1 MSDKHRRILF
11 YGIVALLIFTPLA
24 RGTVKIWSI
33 TPFLLISYSLIFL
46 WLKSDLAS
54 STGNS
59 YNVSVSLPIAIFGLL
74 ALLSFVFSI
83 YKHGSLL
90 ALLRL
95 FSYIG
100 IFYLLIKS
108 FTGDM
113 FRKLLGIVV
122 IIGTVLSLYSIFQYL
137 DFFEH
142 SWWIP
147 SQFPAAS
154 YVNHNHFAGYL
165 ELTIPVTL
173 GFIFSRLEESIFKKI
188 ILILA
193 ICIQASVFIL
203 TQSRGGWFS
212 LLIAFLVMGVVLIKN
227 KKIKV
232 KYFSISIILLT
243 MVFGFIT
250 FNEKEVLQR
259 VGTIGGAVF
268 KHQGLELS
276 LEGRDKIW
284 EGTVGMIKDKP
295 LLGVG
300 IGDFDAGFY
309 RFRPEG
315 FDMRAVYAHNDY
327 LQMAAEMGLL
337 APLLM
342 LLIFATI
349 ITAGIRQ
356 GKHPLL
362 LGCAI
367 GVLSLALHGFVDFN
381 FHIPANMLLFTVCA
395 AYVMRLHRPENL
407 KNTA

>member
-24 RGTVKIWSI
+24 RGTVKIWSQA
-33 TPFLLISYSLIFL
+33 PFLLISYSLIFL
-46 WLKSDLAS
+46 WLKSDLKS
-54 STGNS
+54 STDNAYS
-59 YNVSVSLPIAIFGLL
+59 FSVSLAIALFGLL
-74 ALLSFVFSI
+74 AVLSFIFSI
-83 YKHGSLL
+83 YKHDSLL

-108 FTGDM
+108 FSGDM
-113 FRKLLGIVV
+113 FRKLLGMVV

-165 ELTIPVTL
+165 ELTIPLTL
-173 GFIFSRLEESIFKKI
+173 GFIFSHLAESKPKKI
-188 ILILA
+188 ILTLA
-193 ICIQASVFIL
+193 ISIQAAAFIL
-203 TQSRGGWFS
+203 TQSRGGWLS
-212 LLIAFLVMGVVLIKN
+212 LLIALLIMGVVLIKN
-227 KKIKV
+227 KELKV
-232 KYFSISIILLT
+232 KYFIISIILLALL
-243 MVFGFIT
+243 FGFIT

-259 VGTIGGAVF
+259 VGTMGSAVF
-268 KHQGLELS
+268 KPQGLELS
-276 LEGRDKIW
+276 LEGRNKIW
-284 EGTVGMIKDKP
+284 EGALGMIKDKP

-309 RFRPEG
+309 RFCPEG
-315 FDMRAVYAHNDY
+315 FAMRAVYAHNDY

-349 ITAGIRQ
+349 ISAGIRQ
-356 GKHPLL
+356 GEHPLL

-381 FHIPANMLLFTVCA
+381 FHIPANMLLFSVCA
-395 AYVMRLHRPENL
+395 AYVMRLRKAGNL
-407 KNTA
+407 KNTV